1 MTKVSDT
8 GSKCEDC
15 MYMDTDEFG
24 FTYCRMELDEDES
37 VRFAR
42 GDVGGCPYYK
52 YYDEY
57 TMVRKQN

>member
-1 MTKVSDT
+1 
-8 GSKCEDC
+8 

-37 VRFAR
+37 VHFAR
-42 GDVGGCPYYK
+42 GDVGGCPYYR